1 MHELKEVLKNAKL
14 TKTGKKISQYIL
26 DNDTEACFM
35 TSTELAAKLEISE
48 ASVIRFSRSLGFT
61 GYMDFQK
68 NLREY
73 YTEKINRV
81 SNAITIPH
89 ERLRASIENPNTDYI
104 EASMIN
110 TETNIKSILKN
121 NSRLNFEQAI
131 ELLYS
136 SHRKYI
142 VATRANSGVASYF
155 FLLMK
160 HMLPD
165 VYSTADS
172 SISVIDHLCDVTE
185 QDCVVLFSFPRYSEL
200 DKQAMQMAKDAGASL
215 LVITDNPSSPLA
227 QYTDILLTVDVDTSF
242 FFNSYVGVQLVTE
255 ILCAGLSRRVGTS
268 NEEKLRHL
276 DKYLEKLGTY

>member
-1 MHELKEVLKNAKL
+1 MHQFKEALKNAKL
-14 TKTGKKISQYIL
+14 TKTGKKIAEYIL

-35 TSTELAAKLEISE
+35 TSTELASKLEISE
-48 ASVIRFSRSLGFT
+48 ASVIRFSRSLGFS

-68 NLREY
+68 NLRDY

-89 ERLRASIENPNTDYI
+89 ERLRASIEHPNADYL
-104 EASMIN
+104 EASIIN
-110 TETNIKSILKN
+110 TETNIRSVLKN
-121 NSRLNFEQAI
+121 NSRMTFDQAI
-131 ELLYS
+131 ELLCR

-155 FLLMK
+155 FLLLK

-165 VYSTADS
+165 VYSTGDS
-172 SISVIDHLCDVTE
+172 SISVIDHLCDISA
-185 QDCVVLFSFPRYSEL
+185 QDCIILFSFPRYSEL
-200 DKQAMQMAKDAGASL
+200 DRQALQMAKDAGASL
-215 LVITDNPSSPLA
+215 LLITDKPSSPLA
-227 QYTDILLTVDVDTSF
+227 QFADVLLTVDVDTSS

-255 ILCAGLSRRVGTS
+255 ILCAGLSCRMGTLG
-268 NEEKLRHL
+268 EEKLRHI